1 MQFSVKYLNFSSY
14 DKDILW
20 FVSQDIEH
28 LKTLHSKTNKNL
40 KVVKILKSENTN
52 QLYEQ
57 IEYVTWRKILNF
69 ITIKVYTKREIIDDK
84 IIYIEHHPYLKTE
97 IKTTHTIYKNNNVFI
112 LSDFLEINTPFII
125 YLFKPFLKFLI
136 KKHLKSQ
143 FLEDEIFRKR
153 LQEMKDKFGKLK
165 EYKWLDIE

>member
-1 MQFSVKYLNFSSY
+1 MKFLINYSNFSSY

-28 LKTLHSKTNKNL
+28 IKTLHSKTNNNL
-40 KVVKILKSENTN
+40 KIIRMLESENTN
-52 QLYEQ
+52 QLYKQ
-57 IEYVTWRKILNF
+57 IEYVTWRKVFNF

-84 IIYIEHHPYLKTE
+84 IIYIENHPYLKTE
-97 IKTTHTIYKNNNVFI
+97 IKTIHTLKQDNDVTI
-112 LSDFLEINTPFII
+112 LNDLIEINAPFII

-136 KKHLKSQ
+136 LRHLKSQ
-143 FLEDEIFRKR
+143 FQEDEIFRKR
-153 LQEMKDKFGKLK
+153 LQEIKDKIGKLK

>member
-1 MQFSVKYLNFSSY
+1 MKFSINYSNSSKY

-28 LKTLHSKTNKNL
+28 IKTLHSKTNKNI
-40 KVVKILKSENTN
+40 KIIKILESENISE
-52 QLYEQ
+52 LYKE
-57 IEYVTWRKILNF
+57 IEYVTWRKIFNF
-69 ITIKVYTKREIIDDK
+69 ITIKVYTKRKVIDDK

-97 IKTTHTIYKNNNVFI
+97 IKTTHTLKQGNDVII
-112 LSDFLEINTPFII
+112 LNDLIEINTPFII

-136 KKHLKSQ
+136 FRHLKSQ
-143 FLEDEIFRKR
+143 FKEDEIFRKR
-153 LQEMKDKFGKLK
+153 LQEIKGKIGKLK